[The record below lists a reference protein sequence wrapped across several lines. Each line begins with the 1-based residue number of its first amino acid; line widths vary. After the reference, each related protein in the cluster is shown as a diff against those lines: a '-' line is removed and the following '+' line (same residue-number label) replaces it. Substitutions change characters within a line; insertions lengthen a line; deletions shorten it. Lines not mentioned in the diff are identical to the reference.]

1 MHTAWAPIANAL
13 MMSVPRRKPL
23 STRTGIRPPTASMI
37 SGKARRGRGTP
48 QAAID
53 ASTEELQR
61 RSASRTIGVRSAQ
74 SLRPLRCGMML
85 PCPSRSD
92 ACRPSPEVDG
102 GGRVLERTQN
112 AI

>member
-1 MHTAWAPIANAL
+1 MMARRKSDDAFAPITDLGCRVTSLTPATAKSWDVRL
-13 MMSVPRRKPL
+13 TPERKIAPQL
-23 STRTGIRPPTASMI
+23 FGIEGIT
-37 SGKARRGRGTP
+37 
-48 QAAID
+48 
-53 ASTEELQR
+53 
-61 RSASRTIGVRSAQ
+61 SRTIGVRSAQ

-85 PCPSRSD
+85 ACPSRSD